1 MTDEITQYGF
11 KWGPV
16 AVERSAVIQGGRHVL
31 TVSTR
36 SQAVEILVSPG
47 GRRIEVWKGGKR
59 MEVVNDD

>member
-11 KWGPV
+11 KWGPMT
-16 AVERSAVIQGGRHVL
+16 VERSAEIPNGRHVL
-31 TVSTR
+31 TVKTR

-59 MEVVNDD
+59 MGVVNND

>member
-11 KWGPV
+11 KWGPMT
-16 AVERSAVIQGGRHVL
+16 VERTASSQGGRRVL
-31 TVSTR
+31 TVKTR